1 MGPKTD
7 PRAPT
12 ISLDLI
18 RTRLLL
24 KTNPREARA
33 IIRRLA
39 DYETPS
45 RNSQMLTLRSLVR
58 DNLGYNWS
66 YREIG
71 TIFNVNKGT
80 VHRIR
85 SDAIKDI
92 EHDIGRPLI
101 LQPDEEANVMAYI
114 TDSFQRGLTVSPK
127 QIRPYV
133 ADAFGKHVSSSWTWR
148 FVKRH
153 EEALQRATAYPQE
166 NTCMEVSKEIARTHI
181 GNLERC
187 VKNVSTE
194 LILSVNEVGC

>member
-1 MGPKTD
+1 LSRIIARQKETMGPKID
-7 PRAPT
+7 PRAPA

-45 RNSQMLTLRSLVR
+45 RNSQILTLLLIVR
-58 DNLGYNWS
+58 DDLGYNWN

-80 VHRIR
+80 VHQIR

-92 EHDIGRPLI
+92 GHDIDRPPI
-101 LQPDEEANVMAYI
+101 LQPDEEANVMACI
-114 TDSFQRGLTVSPK
+114 TDSFQRGSPVSPR
-127 QIRPYV
+127 QIRAYV
-133 ADAFGKHVSSSWTWR
+133 TDAFGKQVSSSWTWR

-153 EEALQRATAYPQE
+153 EEAFQRGTAYPQE
-166 NTCMEVSKEIARTHI
+166 NTRMEESKEIARTHI
-181 GNLERC
+181 RNLE
-187 VKNVSTE
+187 
-194 LILSVNEVGC
+194 